1 MAPLAA
7 NATAGFIGMFL
18 FMALFAAVIYVLLR
32 PGAKQQADL
41 HAQIPFK
48 EEESHG

>member
-1 MAPLAA
+1 MSGIAA
-7 NATAGFIGMFL
+7 NATAGIVGMTIFIVI
-18 FMALFAAVIYVLLR
+18 FAVVIISLLR

-48 EEESHG
+48 EDESHG